1 MSIEQTELNAGDARA
16 ASGSRLGEVAAWLV
30 ILAVVSF
37 LVLNNVRR
45 SATNGGP
52 DLIND
57 LQLKLVAQEA
67 IAFKALQ
74 SRTGQ
79 GSAATIDQSNL
90 RLIQLMD
97 GEARTPEAKLRVA
110 IAVGYLQGREGA
122 LGRLDTISQTP
133 GASRIAD
140 DVMAVRTIWTDGV
153 QALSPAE
160 STRLI
165 QKYDYFGHM
174 ALAYGSA
181 PGTDAVK
188 SVESSAARTLL
199 LLGIVGFALTVLI
212 LASLA
217 ALIAAIYFASKGK
230 IRRQYIP
237 NANTRGI
244 FLQGFAIYLV
254 LFVMLGLTLRLA
266 AVSNLNWEWLA
277 WLIIPIV
284 ILWTVRGNDS
294 TDWRTA
300 LGWHTG
306 RGWLKEAAAGIG
318 GYLAGC
324 PLMAIGLVMTIL
336 LMRVAGAP
344 AANPVFTLLRG
355 NVLATYGLACVFAPV
370 IEETMFRG
378 VLFHH
383 LRGRWSWF
391 ASAAAISFIFGVI
404 HPQGWVAIPIL
415 WAIAMVLAAL
425 REWRGSIIA
434 PMTAHAFNNFV
445 AITLALML
453 LR

>member
-1 MSIEQTELNAGDARA
+1 MSIEQTELNAGNARE
-16 ASGSRLGEVAAWLV
+16 ASGNRLGEIAAWLV

-57 LQLKLVAQEA
+57 LQLKMAAQEA

-74 SRTGQ
+74 SRAGQ
-79 GSAATIDQSNL
+79 GSAATINQNNL

-97 GEARTPEAKLRVA
+97 SEARAPEAKLRVA
-110 IAVGYLQGREGA
+110 IAVGYLQGRDSA
-122 LGRLDTISQTP
+122 LGRLNTISHTP

-160 STRLI
+160 SARLI
-165 QKYDYFGHM
+165 KNYDYFGHM

-199 LLGIVGFALTVLI
+199 VLGIIGFALIALI
-212 LASLA
+212 FASLA
-217 ALIAAIYFASKGK
+217 AVIAAIYFASKGR
-230 IRRQYIP
+230 IRREYIP
-237 NANTRGI
+237 NANTRGV

-254 LFVMLGLTLRLA
+254 LFVLLGLTLRLTGL
-266 AVSNLNWEWLA
+266 SNLNWEWLA

-300 LGWHTG
+300 FGWHTG
-306 RGWLKEAAAGIG
+306 RGWLQEAAAGIG

-324 PLMAIGLVMTIL
+324 PFMAIGLVMTIL
-336 LMRVAGAP
+336 LMKVAGAP
-344 AANPVFTLLRG
+344 AANPVFTLLPG

-391 ASAAAISFIFGVI
+391 ASAAAVAFIFAAI

-445 AITLALML
+445 AITLALMV

>member
-230 IRRQYIP
+230 IHRQYIP
-237 NANTRGI
+237 NANTRGV

>member
-1 MSIEQTELNAGDARA
+1 MSIEQSELKTGDARK
-16 ASGSRLGEVAAWLV
+16 ASGNRLGEVAAWLV

-45 SATNGGP
+45 SGTNRGP

-57 LQLKLVAQEA
+57 LQLKMVVQEA
-67 IAFKALQ
+67 IAFKAVQ
-74 SRTGQ
+74 SRAGQ
-79 GSAATIDQSNL
+79 GSAATINQSNR

-97 GEARTPEAKLRVA
+97 REAQTPEAKLRVA
-110 IAVGYLQGREGA
+110 IAVGYLQGRDGA

-160 STRLI
+160 SARLI

-188 SVESSAARTLL
+188 SVESSAVRTLL
-199 LLGIVGFALTVLI
+199 VLGIVGFALIVLI
-212 LASLA
+212 FVSLA
-217 ALIAAIYFASKGK
+217 ALVAAIYFASKGK
-230 IRRQYIP
+230 IRRQYIS
-237 NANTRGI
+237 NANTRGV

-266 AVSNLNWEWLA
+266 GLSNLNWEWLA

-284 ILWTVRGNDS
+284 ILRTVRGNAS
-294 TDWRTA
+294 TDWRTG
-300 LGWHTG
+300 LGWHSG
-306 RGWLKEAAAGIG
+306 RGWLQEAAAGIG

-324 PLMAIGLVMTIL
+324 PFMAIGLVITIL

-378 VLFHH
+378 ALFHH
-383 LRGRWSWF
+383 LRGRWSWS
-391 ASAAAISFIFGVI
+391 ASAAVIAFIFAVI
-404 HPQGWVAIPIL
+404 HPQGWAAIPIL
-415 WAIAMVLAAL
+415 WSIAMVLAAL

-434 PMTAHAFNNFV
+434 PVTAHAFNNFI

>member
-1 MSIEQTELNAGDARA
+1 MSIEQTDLNTANARE
-16 ASGSRLGEVAAWLV
+16 ASGNRLGEVAAWLV
-30 ILAVVSF
+30 ILAIVSF
-37 LVLNNVRR
+37 LVFNNVRR

-52 DLIND
+52 DLVND
-57 LQLKLVAQEA
+57 LQLKMVAQEA
-67 IAFKALQ
+67 VAFKALQ
-74 SRTGQ
+74 SHAGQ
-79 GSAATIDQSNL
+79 GSAATINQSNL
-90 RLIQLMD
+90 RLIQVMD
-97 GEARTPEAKLRVA
+97 SEARTPEAKLRVA
-110 IAVGYLQGREGA
+110 IAVGYLQGRDGA

-133 GASRIAD
+133 GGSRIAD
-140 DVMAVRTIWTDGV
+140 DVTAVRTIWTDGV
-153 QALSPAE
+153 QALSPAV
-160 STRLI
+160 SARLI

-174 ALAYGSA
+174 VLAYGSA
-181 PGTDAVK
+181 PGTDPVK

-199 LLGIVGFALTVLI
+199 VLGIVGFALIVLI
-212 LASLA
+212 LVSLA
-217 ALIAAIYFASKGK
+217 ALIAAIYFAWKGK

-237 NANTRGI
+237 NANTRGV

-254 LFVMLGLTLRLA
+254 LFVMLGLTLRLTGL
-266 AVSNLNWEWLA
+266 SNLNWEWLA

-284 ILWTVRGNDS
+284 ILWTVRRNDS
-294 TDWRTA
+294 TDWRRA

-306 RGWLKEAAAGIG
+306 RGWLEEAAAGIG

-324 PLMAIGLVMTIL
+324 PFMAIGLLMTVL

-355 NVLATYGLACVFAPV
+355 NVLATYALACVFAPV

-391 ASAAAISFIFGVI
+391 ASAAAISFIFAVI

-415 WAIAMVLAAL
+415 WTIAMVLAAL

-434 PMTAHAFNNFV
+434 PVTAHAFNNFV
-445 AITLALML
+445 AITLALMV

>member
-1 MSIEQTELNAGDARA
+1 MRVAQTEENAQHVAE
-16 ASGSRLGEVAAWLV
+16 ASGNRVKELTAWLV
-30 ILAVVSF
+30 ILGVVSF

-45 SATNGGP
+45 SATSGGP
-52 DLIND
+52 DLINN
-57 LQLKLVAQEA
+57 LQLKMLAQEA

-79 GSAATIDQSNL
+79 GSGAAINQSNL
-90 RLIQLMD
+90 RLIQAMD
-97 GEARTPEAKLRVA
+97 SGARTPEAKLRVA
-110 IAVGYLQGREGA
+110 IAVGYLQGPEGA
-122 LGRLDTISQTP
+122 LGRLDRISQTP
-133 GASRIAD
+133 GAARIAA
-140 DVMAVRTIWTDGV
+140 DVMALRTIWTDGV

-160 STRLI
+160 SARLI
-165 QKYDYFGHM
+165 QTYEYFGHM

-188 SVESSAARTLL
+188 SVESSAAQTLL
-199 LLGIVGFALTVLI
+199 LLSLVGLVIIALIV
-212 LASLA
+212 ASVA
-217 ALIAAIYFASKGK
+217 SLIAAIYLASRGK
-230 IRRQYIP
+230 IRREYVP
-237 NANTRGI
+237 SPNTRGV

-254 LFVMLGLTLRLA
+254 LFVMLGLTLRLTGL
-266 AVSNLNWEWLA
+266 SNLNWEWLA

-284 ILWTVRGNDS
+284 IFWTVRGNPS
-294 TDWRTA
+294 TNWRTA

-306 RGWLKEAAAGIG
+306 SGWLKEAVAGVG

-324 PLMAIGLVMTIL
+324 PLMAIGLVITVL
-336 LMRVAGAP
+336 LMKVAGEP
-344 AANPVFTLLRG
+344 TANPIFTLLRG
-355 NVLATYGLACVFAPV
+355 NVLATYALACVFAPV

-391 ASAAAISFIFGVI
+391 ASAAAVAFIFAVI

-434 PMTAHAFNNFV
+434 PMTAHAFNNFI
-445 AITLALML
+445 AISLALLL

>member
-1 MSIEQTELNAGDARA
+1 MSIEQTELNTGNARE
-16 ASGSRLGEVAAWLV
+16 ASGNRLGEVAAWLV

-57 LQLKLVAQEA
+57 LQLKMVAQEA
-67 IAFKALQ
+67 IAFKALPA
-74 SRTGQ
+74 RAGQ
-79 GSAATIDQSNL
+79 GSAVTINQSNL
-90 RLIQLMD
+90 PLIQMMD
-97 GEARTPEAKLRVA
+97 REARTPEAKLRVA
-110 IAVGYLQGREGA
+110 IAVGYLQGRDGA
-122 LGRLDTISQTP
+122 LRRLDTLSHTP
-133 GASRIAD
+133 GAYRIAD
-140 DVMAVRTIWTDGV
+140 DVTAVRTIWTDGV

-160 STRLI
+160 SARLI

-174 ALAYGSA
+174 VLAYGSA

-199 LLGIVGFALTVLI
+199 VLGIVGFALIVLI
-212 LASLA
+212 LVSLA

-230 IRRQYIP
+230 ILRQYIP
-237 NANTRGI
+237 NANTRGV

-254 LFVMLGLTLRLA
+254 LFVMLGLTLRLTRL
-266 AVSNLNWEWLA
+266 SNLNWEWLA
-277 WLIIPIV
+277 WLIIPAV
-284 ILWTVRGNDS
+284 ILWTVRGNES
-294 TDWRTA
+294 TDWHTA
-300 LGWHTG
+300 IGWHTG
-306 RGWLKEAAAGIG
+306 CGWLKEAAAGIG

-324 PLMAIGLVMTIL
+324 PFMAIGLVMTVL
-336 LMRVAGAP
+336 LMKVAGAP

-355 NVLATYGLACVFAPV
+355 NVLATYALACVFAPV

-383 LRGRWSWF
+383 LRGHWSWF
-391 ASAAAISFIFGVI
+391 ASAAAIAFIFAVI

-434 PMTAHAFNNFV
+434 PVTAHAFNNFV
-445 AITLALML
+445 AITLALMV